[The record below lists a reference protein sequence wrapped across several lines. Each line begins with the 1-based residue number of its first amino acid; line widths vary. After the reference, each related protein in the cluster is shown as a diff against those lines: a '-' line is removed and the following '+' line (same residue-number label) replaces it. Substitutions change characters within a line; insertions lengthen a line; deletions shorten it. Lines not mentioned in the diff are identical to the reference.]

1 MVKFNSLENRLISCG
16 DDSLLK
22 VWDIGKIKKC
32 TNLKGHT
39 QSISAFKFADSE
51 QDNIIYSASKDCTV
65 RKWDLRVGDCVTV
78 SEQHAC
84 ELTFIADNVKNCPIL
99 D

>member
-1 MVKFNSLENRLISCG
+1 MVKFNSLENRIVSCG

-39 QSISAFKFADSE
+39 QSISAFRFADNE
-51 QDNIIYSASKDCTV
+51 QDNIIYSVSKDCTI
-65 RKWDLRVGDCVTV
+65 RKWDLRIAETV
-78 SEQHAC
+78 AVS
-84 ELTFIADNVKNCPIL
+84 
-99 D
+99 